1 MIMSEIH
8 NHITY
13 PEELKLC
20 PFCGKRPYWYLKG
33 RNEPFYKKS
42 ITIKCDC
49 GVTMEQSAIRY
60 DVEWLKEQMIEKWN
74 NRV

>member
-1 MIMSEIH
+1 MSEIH

-13 PEELKLC
+13 PEELNLC
-20 PFCGKRPYWYLKG
+20 PFCGKKPYWYLKG
-33 RNEPFYKKS
+33 RSEPFNKKT

-49 GVTMEQSAIRY
+49 GATMEQSAIQY
-60 DVEWLKEQMIEKWN
+60 DAEWLKNKIIEKWN